1 MKTEGRGQT
10 VSLRLFLTGNHPC
23 AYLPGLEARTLFVD
37 PFAPIDGARYQF
49 LLEHGFRRSGTDI
62 YRPECAGCRR
72 CVPVRI
78 PVEDFSP
85 NRSQRRNAA
94 RNMADLTLTKRPA
107 RFDPGH
113 FRLYA
118 AYLRS
123 RHPGG
128 GMSENITRESYEE
141 FLLVPWGG
149 ETQLLEIRLSDR
161 LAAVAVTDLL
171 PRSLSAV
178 YTFFDPDLSTRALGT
193 YAVLSQIAQ
202 ARRIGRKHLYLGYW
216 IESCGKMSYKDR
228 FRPIEAFVAEQ
239 WRRVSRGELISSP

>member
-10 VSLRLFLTGNHPC
+10 VSLRLFLTRDHPC

-37 PFAPIDGARYQF
+37 PLAPIDGARYQF

-78 PVEDFSP
+78 PVEHFSP
-85 NRSQRRNAA
+85 DRSQRRNMA
-94 RNMADLTLTKRPA
+94 RNVADLMLTERPA
-107 RFDPGH
+107 RFDPDH

-123 RHPGG
+123 RHPDG

-149 ETQLLEIRLSDR
+149 ETRLLEIRLRDR
-161 LAAVAVTDLL
+161 LVAVAVTDLL
-171 PRSLSAV
+171 PQSLSAV
-178 YTFFDPDLSTRALGT
+178 YTFFDPDLSARALGT
-193 YAVLSQIAQ
+193 YAVLSQVAQ
-202 ARRIGRKHLYLGYW
+202 ARRLGLNHLYLGYW

-228 FRPIEAFVAEQ
+228 FRPIEAFVADQ
-239 WRRVSRGELISSP
+239 WRRFSRGELISQP